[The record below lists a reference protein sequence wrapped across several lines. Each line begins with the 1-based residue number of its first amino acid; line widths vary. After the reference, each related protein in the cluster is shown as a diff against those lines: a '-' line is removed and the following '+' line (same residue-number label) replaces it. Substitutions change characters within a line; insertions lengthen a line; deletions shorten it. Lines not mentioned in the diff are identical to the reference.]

1 LHAGAA
7 TTARER
13 VAAVVRWLVRAA
25 AIIVIVVAALVVL
38 DFAELVVPVE
48 PDDTAS
54 MATTIPG
61 CKGRVLAQGL
71 TYRLSDPSQG
81 DIVAVHAAETDAGQ
95 IVPDKDADD
104 RTLVLRVAAGPGDTI
119 VGRDG
124 TVFVNDVKFDDIT
137 TKPFREVK
145 VPNEQYF
152 LLGDNRSAAVDSRTF
167 GPVLGNA
174 IFAKVFAVYW
184 PLRDIAFS
192 LGQFTGA
199 PPGRITCD

>member
-1 LHAGAA
+1 M
-7 TTARER
+7 
-13 VAAVVRWLVRAA
+13 VSWLIRAA
-25 AIIVIVVAALVVL
+25 AIVVIVVAALVVL
-38 DFAELVVPVE
+38 NFAELLVPVE
-48 PDDTAS
+48 PDDSAS

-61 CKGRVLAQGL
+61 CDGRVLAQGL
-71 TYRLSDPSQG
+71 TYRWSDPSPG
-81 DIVAVHAAETDAGQ
+81 DVVTVHAAETVEGKV
-95 IVPDKDADD
+95 IPDKDAND

-119 VGRDG
+119 VGKAG
-124 TVFVNDVKFDDIT
+124 TVFVNEIKFDDIT
-137 TKPFREVK
+137 TKPFPEVK

-184 PLRDIAFS
+184 PLRDISFS

-199 PPGRITCD
+199 PPGRIDCG

>member
-1 LHAGAA
+1 M
-7 TTARER
+7 
-13 VAAVVRWLVRAA
+13 VSWLIRAA
-25 AIIVIVVAALVVL
+25 AIVVIVVAALVVL
-38 DFAELVVPVE
+38 NFAELLVPVE

-71 TYRLSDPSQG
+71 TYRWSDPSPG
-81 DIVAVHAAETDAGQ
+81 DVVAVHAAETVEGKV
-95 IVPDKDADD
+95 IPDKDAND

-119 VGRDG
+119 VGKAG
-124 TVFVNDVKFDDIT
+124 TVFVNEIKFDDIT
-137 TKPFREVK
+137 TKPFPKVK
-145 VPNEQYF
+145 VPNEQYY

-167 GPVLGNA
+167 GPVLGDA

-184 PLRDIAFS
+184 PLRDISFS

-199 PPGRITCD
+199 PPGHIDCS